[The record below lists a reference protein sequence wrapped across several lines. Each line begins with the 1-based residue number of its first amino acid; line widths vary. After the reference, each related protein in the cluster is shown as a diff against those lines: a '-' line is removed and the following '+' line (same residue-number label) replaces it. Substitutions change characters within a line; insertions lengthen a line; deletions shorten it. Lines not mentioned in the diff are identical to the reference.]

1 MRRLALLAF
10 AIALALVMRAA
21 RATRSIDPHWSS
33 VAIEVPELDCTFWC
47 SVRLATILDAVDG
60 LRAERFDPR
69 TRQAT
74 VRFDPGLRSTAD
86 VLDALSSRGIRARI
100 APTTAR

>member
-1 MRRLALLAF
+1 MRRLALLV
-10 AIALALVMRAA
+10 IALALAIAMRAS

-74 VRFDPGLRSTAD
+74 VRFDPGQRTATD

-100 APTTAR
+100 APTTTR